1 MKNDEHAEMIAC
13 RVGEEQKLYWGLWNK
28 PALKSGE
35 LLVRIYATALNRA
48 DLLQKRGKYPVP
60 AGASPILGLEMS
72 GTIEAIGEGVTGWN
86 IGDRVC
92 ALLPGGGYAQYAVI
106 PSNMAM
112 RVPDNM
118 TLEQA
123 AAVPEAYLTAFL
135 NVFQLG
141 RLQAGE
147 SVLIHAGASGVG
159 TAAIQ
164 LAHAAGA
171 RVAATAGSEEKCGVI
186 KQLGAEL
193 AVNYRKEP
201 LAESVLQWTGQAGV
215 QLVLDS
221 VLAPYW
227 KDHLQCMAMD
237 GRLVLIGTLG
247 GSKVEVDF
255 MSVMLH
261 RLQIIGSTLRGLPLE
276 RKARLTADF
285 VSFAMP
291 RFEAGQ
297 CMPVVDSVWQPDQI
311 NEAHERMERNENV
324 GKLVLIV
331 P

>member
-1 MKNDEHAEMIAC
+1 MKHDGYAEMIAC
-13 RVGEEQKLYWGLWNK
+13 QVGEQQRLYWGVWNK
-28 PALKSGE
+28 PLLKPGE

-60 AGASPILGLEMS
+60 EGASPILGLEMS
-72 GTIEAIGEGVTGWN
+72 GVVEAIGEGVSGWS
-86 IGDRVC
+86 IGERVC
-92 ALLPGGGYAQYAVI
+92 ALLPGGGYAQYAAI
-106 PSNMAM
+106 PADMAM
-112 RVPDNM
+112 RVPGNM

-123 AAVPEAYLTAFL
+123 AAVPEAYLTAYL
-135 NVFQLG
+135 NLFQLG
-141 RLQAGE
+141 HLQAVE

-164 LAHAAGA
+164 IARAAGA
-171 RVAATAGSEEKCGVI
+171 RVAATAGSEEKCEVI
-186 KQLGAEL
+186 RQLGAGL

-201 LAESVLQWTGQAGV
+201 LAESVLHWTAQKGV
-215 QLVLDS
+215 QLVLDP

-227 KDHLQCMAMD
+227 KEHLRCMAMD

-255 MSVMLH
+255 MTVMLR
-261 RLQIIGSTLRGLPLE
+261 RLQIIGSTLRSLPLE
-276 RKARLTADF
+276 RKARLTAEF
-285 VSFAMP
+285 AAFAMP
-291 RFEAGQ
+291 LFEAGQ

-311 NEAHERMERNENV
+311 NEAHERMERNKNV